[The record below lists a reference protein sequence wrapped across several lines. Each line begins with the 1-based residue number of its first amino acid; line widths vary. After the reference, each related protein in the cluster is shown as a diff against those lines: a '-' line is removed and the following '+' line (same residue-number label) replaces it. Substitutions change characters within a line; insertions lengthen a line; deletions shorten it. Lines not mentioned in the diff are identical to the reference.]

1 MNILHLKYAVE
12 VAKTGSIN
20 KAAEQLFMAQPNL
33 SRAVKEL
40 EADLG
45 ITIFDRS
52 AKGMVLTIEGR
63 EFINYARQILHQ
75 IDEVEHIYKHGK
87 AQKQK
92 FSVSVPRTGYI
103 SEAFSRFSK
112 YIDTTNAEIFYK
124 ETNSWRAINNILAS
138 DYNLGIVR
146 YAREYDKYYKIMLE
160 EKGLTVEDVTE
171 FSYRLVVSR
180 QSPLADKELIKLS
193 DLSPYIEITHAD
205 SSVPSLPLSETK
217 KHVLNSGDERRIFI
231 FERAS
236 QFDLLS
242 ENDQTFMWVSPVPQK
257 LMDRYGLVEK
267 RCDEGKIFY
276 KDVLIYKK
284 DYKLSKL
291 DKLFIE
297 QLHLTKP
304 IEIVED
310 EAN

>member
-1 MNILHLKYAVE
+1 MNILHMKYAVE
-12 VAKTGSIN
+12 ISKAGSIN
-20 KAAEQLFMAQPNL
+20 KASEQLFVAQPNL

-52 AKGMVLTIEGR
+52 TRGMVLTIEGR
-63 EFINYARQILHQ
+63 EFINYAEQILRQIEQ
-75 IDEVEHIYKHGK
+75 VEQIYKHGK
-87 AQKQK
+87 TKKLK
-92 FSVSVPRTGYI
+92 FSVSVPRSGYI
-103 SEAFSRFSK
+103 SEAFSKFSK
-112 YIDTTNAEIFYK
+112 HIDTSNAEIFYK

-146 YAREYDKYYKIMLE
+146 YAKEYDKYYKIMLE
-160 EKGLTVEDVTE
+160 EKGLCVENITE
-171 FSYRLVVSR
+171 FSYKLVVNK
-180 QSPLADKELIKLS
+180 QSPLADKEKVDLSELS
-193 DLSPYIEITHAD
+193 DYIEIIHAD
-205 SSVPSLPLSETK
+205 SSIPSLPISDAK
-217 KHVLNSGDERRIFI
+217 KHEVNTEDNRRIYV

-242 ENDQTFMWVSPVPQK
+242 ENDRTFMWVSPVP
-257 LMDRYGLVEK
+257 DRLLNCYGLVQK
-267 RCDEGKIFY
+267 KCDDSKILY

-297 QLHLTKP
+297 ALHKTKP
-304 IEIVED
+304 Y
-310 EAN
+310 

>member
-33 SRAVKEL
+33 SRAIKEL

-103 SEAFSRFSK
+103 SEAFSRFF
-112 YIDTTNAEIFYK
+112 EIY
-124 ETNSWRAINNILAS
+124 
-138 DYNLGIVR
+138 R
-146 YAREYDKYYKIMLE
+146 YH
-160 EKGLTVEDVTE
+160 
-171 FSYRLVVSR
+171 
-180 QSPLADKELIKLS
+180 Q
-193 DLSPYIEITHAD
+193 
-205 SSVPSLPLSETK
+205 
-217 KHVLNSGDERRIFI
+217 RRDFLQ
-231 FERAS
+231 R
-236 QFDLLS
+236 
-242 ENDQTFMWVSPVPQK
+242 DQ
-257 LMDRYGLVEK
+257 LVEGDQQYSCLGLQPGHSAICK
-267 RCDEGKIFY
+267 RIR
-276 KDVLIYKK
+276 
-284 DYKLSKL
+284 
-291 DKLFIE
+291 
-297 QLHLTKP
+297 
-304 IEIVED
+304 
-310 EAN
+310 

>member
-1 MNILHLKYAVE
+1 MKYAVE
-12 VAKTGSIN
+12 VAKAGSIN
-20 KAAEQLFMAQPNL
+20 KAAEQLFVAQPNL

-75 IDEVEHIYKHGK
+75 IDEVEHIYKLGK

-112 YIDTTNAEIFYK
+112 FIDTTNAEIFYK

-180 QSPLADKELIKLS
+180 RSPLADKESIRLS

-217 KHVLNSGDERRIFI
+217 KHVLNSGDERRIFV

-257 LMDRYGLVEK
+257 LMERYGLVEK

-304 IEIVED
+304 IESVDE

>member
-1 MNILHLKYAVE
+1 MNILHMKYAVE

-20 KAAEQLFMAQPNL
+20 KASDTLFVAQPNL

-63 EFINYARQILHQ
+63 EFINYAKQILHQ
-75 IDEVEHIYKHGK
+75 IDEVEHIYKYGK
-87 AQKQK
+87 IEKQK
-92 FSVSVPRTGYI
+92 FSVSVPRSGYI

-112 YIDTTNAEIFYK
+112 YIDTTDAEIFYK

-146 YAREYDKYYKIMLE
+146 YAKEYDKYYKVMLE
-160 EKGLTVEDVTE
+160 EKGLIVEDITE
-171 FSYRLVVSR
+171 YSYKLVVNKE
-180 QSPLADKELIKLS
+180 SPLANKETVMLS
-193 DLSPYIEITHAD
+193 ELSSFIEITHAD
-205 SSVPSLPLSETK
+205 SSIPSLPFANTK
-217 KHVLNSGDERRIFI
+217 KNGLNASDDRRIFV

-242 ENDQTFMWVSPVPQK
+242 ENNQTFMWVSPVPEK
-257 LMDRYGLVEK
+257 LLKCYGLVQK
-267 RCDEGKIFY
+267 KCDESKTVY

-291 DKLFIE
+291 DMLFIE
-297 QLHLTKP
+297 ELQKTKP
-304 IEIVED
+304 IQ
-310 EAN
+310 